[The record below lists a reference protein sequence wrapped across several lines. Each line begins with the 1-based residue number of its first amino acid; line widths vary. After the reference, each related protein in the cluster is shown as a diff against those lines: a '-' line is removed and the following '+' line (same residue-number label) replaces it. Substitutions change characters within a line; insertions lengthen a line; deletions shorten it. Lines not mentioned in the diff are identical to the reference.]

1 MVHVI
6 NYIFLTFL
14 IVACFL
20 ITNTYR
26 LFGNNKKVGQSPLYI
41 IGILFGLVNGGTRFI
56 WGYLMDKFNFK
67 IIMIIISIIEIT
79 ICFTFYFSA
88 GSPAIFVIENLLVAT
103 CLSGTFTT
111 ITPLFNKVF
120 KDIGA
125 EMYGLTGFFI
135 GLASFLGPV
144 LTKIIIKKESNDDD
158 NYDYLILYI
167 VGGVICIIKFITLFF
182 FDENSEYIPKSKRL
196 SLAPPDDIGGITSNR
211 ETTVDGP

>member
-6 NYIFLTFL
+6 NYFYYNLFF

-26 LFGNNKKVGQSPLYI
+26 ILGNRKNVGQDPLYL
-41 IGILFGLVNGGTRFI
+41 IGILFGIVNGSTRFI

-67 IIMIIISIIEIT
+67 ILMIIISIIEMT
-79 ICFTFYFSA
+79 ICCSIYFVA
-88 GSPAIFVIENLLVAT
+88 HIPALFVVENLLVAT

-120 KDIGA
+120 KNLGA

-135 GLASFLGPV
+135 GLASFLGPI
-144 LTKIIIKKESNDDD
+144 LTKLLIKEDS
-158 NYDYLILYI
+158 DYLIIYFI
-167 VGGVICIIKFITLFF
+167 GAGICLGKFIALFF
-182 FDENSEYIPKSKRL
+182 FDENSEYVFKSL
-196 SLAPPDDIGGITSNR
+196 EVLETEGTVDIGGITSNR
-211 ETTVDGP
+211 PTNTEES